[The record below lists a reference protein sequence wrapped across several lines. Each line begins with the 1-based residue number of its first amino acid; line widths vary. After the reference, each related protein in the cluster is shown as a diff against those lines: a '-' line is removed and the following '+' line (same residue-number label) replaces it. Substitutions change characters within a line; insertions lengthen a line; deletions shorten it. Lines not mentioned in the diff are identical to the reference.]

1 MPAVR
6 VVHMGLG
13 PIGQAIARQVAQSR
27 GFKIVGAIDVDPLKA
42 GRDAGLVIGLASRLG
57 VAVQDSV
64 AAALRAAKPDVVVHC
79 TSSSLTRVMP
89 ELEAILAARS
99 AIVSTT
105 EELVYPYYAHRRQA
119 GILDRLAKRAKVS
132 VLGTGVNPG
141 FAMDVLPVLLSA
153 ACERVDRIAISRIQD
168 ARLRRLAFQKKIGA
182 GLTLDQFER
191 QVEKGSVR
199 HVGMAQ
205 SIAMIADVLGW
216 RLDRVTDE
224 VRPKVATASVA
235 SEFLTVENGQVAGI
249 VQDALGY
256 VRGEPLIA
264 LHLEAYLGAPEPRDS
279 VEIQG
284 SPKLSMNLV
293 GGIPGDI
300 TTASVVVNSIP
311 RVLAAA
317 PGLHTMRDLSLP
329 AYWPRTATVRK
340 VRFGR
345 TS

>member
-1 MPAVR
+1 M
-6 VVHMGLG
+6 
-13 PIGQAIARQVAQSR
+13 
-27 GFKIVGAIDVDPLKA
+27 
-42 GRDAGLVIGLASRLG
+42 
-57 VAVQDSV
+57 
-64 AAALRAAKPDVVVHC
+64 
-79 TSSSLTRVMP
+79 
-89 ELEAILAARS
+89 
-99 AIVSTT
+99 
-105 EELVYPYYAHRRQA
+105 
-119 GILDRLAKRAKVS
+119 
-132 VLGTGVNPG
+132 
-141 FAMDVLPVLLSA
+141 AMDSLALTDWTSGDVSA
-153 ACERVDRIAISRIQD
+153 YVVRNTIPS
-168 ARLRRLAFQKKIGA
+168 KT
-182 GLTLDQFER
+182 TLDQFER

-300 TTASVVVNSIP
+300 TTASIVVNSIP